1 MKETYDKL
9 GSLSPKQ
16 LHWLNDRIKDKTIN
30 VPEETVLPEG
40 TKFFVVSRTSRFIDC
55 HEYRHGLVMDA
66 GPSMLAL
73 ALFSDHS
80 VENAGLAN
88 YPGCDGMRWY
98 LTREE
103 AEAAAG
109 KRKEGE
115 S

>member
-16 LHWLNDRIKDKTIN
+16 LRWIDDRIKEGAIK

-40 TKFFVVSRTSRFIDC
+40 TRFFVVGRTSRHVWC
-55 HEYRHGLVMDA
+55 NEYWQGLVVDA
-66 GPSMLAL
+66 GPSMISL

-80 VENAGLAN
+80 VENAGHPN
-88 YPGCDGMRWY
+88 YPGYDGMRWY

-103 AEAAAG
+103 AEEAAG
-109 KRKEGE
+109 IKPGSAE
-115 S
+115 